1 MSSKKS
7 SPWGRN
13 GSGAVV
19 VTRISGRSSGSKTWY
34 FGTNSSREM
43 LRSSRSANLYSLN
56 CHDAVMSRACTISKS
71 ILNLPSAF
79 GEKVTAYYKE
89 IYIHDFSQDSKLTL
103 NQQEVSLELDRTN
116 SLHQQ
121 LKRCYRHEERRHK
134 GTCGTNAQK
143 IGKLKEIRN

>member
-89 IYIHDFSQDSKLTL
+89 IYIYIYTRFFPRLQIDLEPTGGEFGTGPNELLTSTA
-103 NQQEVSLELDRTN
+103 QEML
-116 SLHQQ
+116 
-121 LKRCYRHEERRHK
+121 
-134 GTCGTNAQK
+134 
-143 IGKLKEIRN
+143 